1 MPYKQKSKI
10 QAQVRAAERHI
21 VVLYGGGVGLSLNQQ
36 LEISLNQQLKMP
48 PCHFTHFMVAL
59 LCQ

>member
-21 VVLYGGGVGLSLNQQ
+21 VVLYDGGVGL
-36 LEISLNQQLKMP
+36 SLNQQLKMP